1 MPDPPGASSKSLPV
15 LEVVQPSE
23 LPSAGL
29 DLRADVIVIGS
40 GAGGAVAAY
49 QLARSGAKVVVL
61 EAGPYR
67 PSSSFTE
74 HLASAL
80 RELYEDGGN
89 QTNKTGDV
97 VVLQGKCL
105 GGSTVVN
112 AAVCFRAPDSVL
124 RSWGRDFGLDALAPE
139 ALAPYFE
146 RVERNLGVHE
156 NGEHEVN
163 LNGRLLMQGASQLGI
178 ANAPVH
184 RNIKHCALTGHCL
197 SGCKTDRKQSM
208 LITYLPWASE
218 LGARIFSG
226 TRAERFVLHNRRVTE
241 VTGVATDGDG
251 TQKRIRVK
259 ADLVVVAAGAVQTP
273 LLFQSNAIG
282 NGSGLI
288 GRHFAC
294 HPSSLVFGEY
304 PADVDAW
311 TGATI
316 SAYAGDIEDP
326 LKGGYLLEGGMVGPV
341 LTSTAVDGGI
351 GAEFTKFMLNNRKLL
366 SAVTLIHD
374 ENVGRVHWDGG
385 RKRID
390 YDLSDRD
397 FKSMQAAFRAA
408 AQIWFAAGARR
419 VFLPTLAKVVI
430 EKKSEID
437 SVINGLRNEKQ
448 RYRLTSYHPQGTMRM
463 GSDPKTSVVGPDGR
477 CHELDNVYVAD
488 ASLFPTTLLVNPQ
501 LTVYALSSY
510 VSDRVLARG

>member
-1 MPDPPGASSKSLPV
+1 MLEAPGANGKSLPV
-15 LEVVQPSE
+15 LEVLQPSD
-23 LPSAGL
+23 LPAGGL
-29 DLRADVIVIGS
+29 ALQADVAVIGS

-67 PSSSFTE
+67 PSSQFTE

-80 RELYEDGGN
+80 LDLYEDGGN
-89 QTNKTGDV
+89 QTNKTGDM
-97 VVLQGKCL
+97 VVLQGKCV

-112 AAVCFRAPDSVL
+112 AAVCFRAPDPVL
-124 RSWGRDFGLDALAPE
+124 RSWGRDFGLDSLSPE
-139 ALAPYFE
+139 AMTPYFE
-146 RVERNLGVHE
+146 RVERHLGVHE
-156 NGEHEVN
+156 NGPHEVN
-163 LNGRLLMQGASQLGI
+163 LNGRLLMDGASKVGV
-178 ANAPVH
+178 ANGPVR
-184 RNIKHCALTGHCL
+184 RNIKDCALTGHCL
-197 SGCKTDRKQSM
+197 SGCRTDRKQSM
-208 LITYLPWASE
+208 LVTYLPWTSE
-218 LGARIFSG
+218 LGAKIFSG
-226 TRAERFVLHNRRVTE
+226 ARAEAFEVNNRRVTQ
-241 VTGVATDGDG
+241 VTAIAEGVDGSE
-251 TQKRIRVK
+251 KRIRVK

-273 LLFQSNAIG
+273 LLFQKNAIG

-288 GRHFAC
+288 GRNFAC
-294 HPSSLVFGEY
+294 HPSTLVFGEY
-304 PADVDAW
+304 PEDVDAW

-326 LKGGYLLEGGMVGPV
+326 LSGGYLLEGGMVGPV
-341 LTSTAVDGGI
+341 LTSTAVDGGV
-351 GAEFTKFMLNNRKLL
+351 GAEFTKFMMNNRKFL

-374 ENVGRVHWDGG
+374 QNVGRVHWDGG

-390 YDLSDRD
+390 YDLTDGD
-397 FKSMQAAFRAA
+397 FKALQGAFRAA

-419 VFLPTLAKVVI
+419 VFLPTLKRVVI
-430 EKKSEID
+430 EKRSEID

-463 GSDPKTSVVGPDGR
+463 GSKPETSVVAPDGR

-510 VSDRVLARG
+510 VSDRILARG